1 MYRRS
6 STETIM
12 YPIGQNIPLVHLQ
25 FGIAFFEPHQFLN
38 SETVR
43 LASFLI
49 ISFPLYGTSFRLPTG
64 KCISSLHARYSYRNG
79 YSLNLISTFLDSK
92 YTGKT
97 LHSDDLIR
105 VVRNSCITYFHL
117 TTLRLRTSTFY
128 ISTVEKAYG
137 KTCPIPLVKSTVLL
151 RISTDFLLYFA
162 AILFSHPKN
171 HIIFQIYGFQC
182 YVSVVTKKDYLS
194 FQMQGN

>member
-12 YPIGQNIPLVHLQ
+12 YPIGQNIPLVHLH

-64 KCISSLHARYSYRNG
+64 KCISSLHARYPYRNG
-79 YSLNLISTFLDSK
+79 YLLNLISTFLDSK

-97 LHSDDLIR
+97 SRSDDLIR

-128 ISTVEKAYG
+128 MFYTSCQEDFSATYQSSPRKMTYHFKCKGIKKNST
-137 KTCPIPLVKSTVLL
+137 
-151 RISTDFLLYFA
+151 
-162 AILFSHPKN
+162 
-171 HIIFQIYGFQC
+171 
-182 YVSVVTKKDYLS
+182 
-194 FQMQGN
+194 